1 MLGAGVTEGEDI
13 DQDREREIL
22 DTDWG
27 VTVLLLSDQLKT
39 LGDLD
44 QVQSRHLDGLV
55 RSN

>member
-13 DQDREREIL
+13 DKDREREIL

-27 VTVLLLSDQLKT
+27 VTVLLLSDQLET

-44 QVQSRHLDGLV
+44 KVQSRHLDGLV